1 MNQQGHRHLSSLSLE
16 VRRRRT
22 LEDAWAAIRA
32 NARVSKSADTRKEI
46 EAFEASLSSNLRRI
60 SSELQKGKFAFAP
73 AKGIKIPKGADKR
86 QFRPLVVA
94 RVESRVVQRAIHDV
108 LSDVQAL
115 QPFIYT
121 PHSFGGV
128 KKKRKGEL
136 AAVPAAI
143 QAVLDAIKAG
153 GTYLVRSDISKFFTR
168 IPKSS
173 VAELVANAVDDADFV
188 TLFESAI
195 KVELENMAQL
205 RESASAFPIEDIGLA
220 QGNCLS
226 PLLGNLFLHAFDEEM
241 NRQPGV
247 RCLRYIDDFIVIGT
261 SSEFAERA
269 FSLAK
274 QRLKT
279 LGMEISA
286 GKTQQGRVKD
296 GFEFLGIHL
305 SPGLIRPSKS
315 SRDRL
320 IESIKGA
327 FDESAKGILGAKRG
341 KAILKSQSLLETLC
355 RVGGMIQGWGKH
367 YRFCN
372 DQETLRQLDVKI
384 EGLLRQY
391 LGIYRETRDAVDG
404 ATKWNLLGIE
414 SLAQI
419 KRTPFSW
426 PEAEQKPG
434 AARNPTILRPGPTT
448 FRTGTSESDGYP

>member
-1 MNQQGHRHLSSLSLE
+1 MNQQGHRHLKSSLSLE
-16 VRRRRT
+16 VRRGKT
-22 LEDAWAAIRA
+22 LEDAWAAIRE

-46 EAFEASLSSNLRRI
+46 QVFEAYLSANLRRI
-60 SSELQKGKFAFAP
+60 GRDLQKGKFKFVP
-73 AKGIKIPKGADKR
+73 AKGVKIPKGKDKT

-94 RVESRVVQRAIHDV
+94 RVQSRVVQRAINDV
-108 LSDVQAL
+108 LSDVPTL
-115 QPFIYT
+115 QPLIYT
-121 PHSFGGV
+121 PYSFGGI
-128 KKKRKGEL
+128 KKKLRGEL

-143 QAVLDAIKAG
+143 QAVLKAIEKG
-153 GTYLVRSDISKFFTR
+153 GIYFVRSDISKFFTR

-173 VAELVANAVDDADFV
+173 VTELVAKAVDDVDFLS
-188 TLFESAI
+188 LFESAI

-226 PLLGNLFLHAFDEEM
+226 PLLGNLFLHAFDAEM
-241 NRQPGV
+241 NQQPGV
-247 RCLRYIDDFIVIGT
+247 CCLRYIDDFIVIGT
-261 SSEFAERA
+261 SSESAERA
-269 FSLAK
+269 FSLAM
-274 QRLKT
+274 QRLNM
-279 LGMEISA
+279 LGMETSA

-320 IESIKGA
+320 IESVKGA
-327 FDESAKGILGAKRG
+327 FDESAKGILGAKKG

-355 RVGGMIQGWGKH
+355 RVGGIIQGWGKH

-384 EGLLRQY
+384 EGLLRHY
-391 LGIYRETRDAVDG
+391 LGIYRETRDTVSS
-404 ATKWNLLGIE
+404 ATKWNLLGVE

-426 PEAEQKPG
+426 PEVAQKQS
-434 AARNPTILRPGPTT
+434 AA
-448 FRTGTSESDGYP
+448 SAAK